1 MQRRPLL
8 AACKKAL
15 PFVAE
20 SGSAFSYL
28 LLLKFYGLRNS
39 HSRHFV
45 TDYAVLIGKRLC
57 VIAAGEN
64 CRIGLIFIIFRF
76 PGVRLIRR
84 GRGIE
89 RTGPIEGFGVSV
101 IRYPIHLNG
110 VSGNGSGL
118 PCVLCIAVCL
128 LPFSNEIGRS
138 YRLVFWLGLI
148 RPPPQAVN
156 MPSARTEDSAISK
169 NFFISTLH
177 FLVFSTAQSAIIDI

>member
-28 LLLKFYGLRNS
+28 LLLKFYGLRSS

-45 TDYAVLIGKRLC
+45 ANYAVLIGKRLG

-64 CRIGLIFIIFRF
+64 CHIGLVFIIFRF

-84 GRGIE
+84 GRGIKSAS
-89 RTGPIEGFGVSV
+89 PIEGFGVSI

-110 VSGNGSGL
+110 ISGNGSGL

-128 LPFSNEIGRS
+128 LPLSNEIGRS
-138 YRLVFWLGLI
+138 YRLVLWLGLI
-148 RPPPQAVN
+148 CSPAGG
-156 MPSARTEDSAISK
+156 
-169 NFFISTLH
+169 
-177 FLVFSTAQSAIIDI
+177 

>member
-28 LLLKFYGLRNS
+28 LLLKFYGLRSS

-45 TDYAVLIGKRLC
+45 ANYAVLIGKRLG

-64 CRIGLIFIIFRF
+64 CHIGLVFIIFRF

-84 GRGIE
+84 GRGIKSAS
-89 RTGPIEGFGVSV
+89 PIEGFGVSLSDTQYTSMASPEMV
-101 IRYPIHLNG
+101 AACHASSASLFVCFHSPTRSGG
-110 VSGNGSGL
+110 VTGSFSGL
-118 PCVLCIAVCL
+118 V
-128 LPFSNEIGRS
+128 
-138 YRLVFWLGLI
+138 
-148 RPPPQAVN
+148 
-156 MPSARTEDSAISK
+156 
-169 NFFISTLH
+169 
-177 FLVFSTAQSAIIDI
+177 

>member
-28 LLLKFYGLRNS
+28 LLLKFYGLRSS

-45 TDYAVLIGKRLC
+45 ANYAVLIGKRLG

-64 CRIGLIFIIFRF
+64 CHIGLVFIIFRF

-84 GRGIE
+84 GRGIKSAS
-89 RTGPIEGFGVSV
+89 PIEGFGVS
-101 IRYPIHLNG
+101 IIGYPIHLNG
-110 VSGNGSGL
+110 IASNGSGL
-118 PCVLCIAVCL
+118 PRVICIAVCL
-128 LPFSNEIGRS
+128 LPLSNEIGRS
-138 YRLVFWLGLI
+138 YRLVFRIGLI
-148 RPPPQAVN
+148 RSPHKRLTGRA
-156 MPSARTEDSAISK
+156 
-169 NFFISTLH
+169 
-177 FLVFSTAQSAIIDI
+177 